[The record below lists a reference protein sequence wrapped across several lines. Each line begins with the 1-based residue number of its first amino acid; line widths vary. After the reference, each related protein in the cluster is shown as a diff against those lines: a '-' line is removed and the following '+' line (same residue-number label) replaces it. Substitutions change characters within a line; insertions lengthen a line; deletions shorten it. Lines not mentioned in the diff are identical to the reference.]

1 MTSSYKVLIFDWDG
15 TIMDSVANICASLQS
30 AIDELS
36 ALPKTYE
43 EQRNVIGLGLSEA
56 VLALYPE
63 ASPEFVDAFSE
74 AFRDHFLF
82 RNDTPSPL
90 FEQVEPILADLQ
102 SDGYDMAIAT
112 GKSRRGLDKVLNESG
127 LKDYFPV
134 NYCAEE
140 TFSKPHPKM
149 LEEILIDHNIKAS
162 RALMIGDTEYD
173 MQMAVNANMHGL
185 AATFGVHSRERLAL
199 HKPVGFV
206 DAFSQIPEWLHNNE
220 R

>member
-1 MTSSYKVLIFDWDG
+1 MKSTYQLLIFDWDG

-36 ALPKTYE
+36 SPARTSD

-56 VLALYPE
+56 VLALYPD
-63 ASPEFVDAFSE
+63 ASPAFINQFSE

-90 FEQVEPILADLQ
+90 FEHVESVLEGLHAE
-102 SDGYDMAIAT
+102 GYDMAVAT

-127 LKDYFPV
+127 LIEYFPV
-134 NYCAEE
+134 SYCAEE
-140 TFSKPHPKM
+140 TYSKPHPKM
-149 LEEILIDHNIKAS
+149 LEEILIDHNIEAS
-162 RALMIGDTEYD
+162 QALMIGDTEYD
-173 MQMAVNANMHGL
+173 MQMALNAKMHGL
-185 AATFGVHSRERLAL
+185 AATFGVHSRKRLAL

-206 DAFSQIPEWLHNNE
+206 DAFSQIPEWLNIQ
-220 R
+220 

>member
-1 MTSSYKVLIFDWDG
+1 MSLPYQLLVFDWDG

-36 ALPKTYE
+36 APERTFQ

-56 VLALYPE
+56 VSALYPE
-63 ASPEFVDAFSE
+63 ASSQFVDDFSD

-82 RNDTPSPL
+82 RNETPSPL
-90 FEQVEPILADLQ
+90 FDRVPPVLQ
-102 SDGYDMAIAT
+102 ELESAGYDMAVAT
-112 GKSRRGLDKVLNESG
+112 GKSRRGLDKVLRDSG
-127 LKDYFPV
+127 LIEYFPV
-134 NYCAEE
+134 SYCAEE

-149 LEEILIDHNIKAS
+149 LEEILIDHNITAS
-162 RALMIGDTEYD
+162 QALMIGDTEYD

-199 HKPVGFV
+199 HNPVGYV